1 MRKDKETKTIHS
13 LLDTILVAMILEFAL
28 ECTVST
34 TMATTKT
41 RTIQRLRMHNYKYK
55 IIYVAIF
62 KNDVFFFLISK
73 KDVY

>member
-34 TMATTKT
+34 AMATTKT
-41 RTIQRLRMHNYKYK
+41 RTIQRLRMPNYKYK

-62 KNDVFFFLISK
+62 KDVFFFFFFDK
-73 KDVY
+73 

>member
-62 KNDVFFFLISK
+62 KDDVFFPISK

>member
-62 KNDVFFFLISK
+62 KDVFFWISK

>member
-1 MRKDKETKTIHS
+1 MRKDKETKTIHNF
-13 LLDTILVAMILEFAL
+13 LDTILVAIILEFAL

-41 RTIQRLRMHNYKYK
+41 RTIRRLRMHNYKYK

-62 KNDVFFFLISK
+62 
-73 KDVY
+73 

>member
-1 MRKDKETKTIHS
+1 MRKDKETKTMHS
-13 LLDTILVAMILEFAL
+13 LLDAILVAMVLEFAL

-34 TMATTKT
+34 TMATTETKP
-41 RTIQRLRMHNYKYK
+41 IQRLRMHNYKYK

-62 KNDVFFFLISK
+62 KDDFFFLISK

>member
-1 MRKDKETKTIHS
+1 MRKDKETETIHS
-13 LLDTILVAMILEFAL
+13 FLDTILVAMILEFAL